1 MQERWHEQPGLLPPV
16 IEFPP
21 QRGMPALET
30 NHPFTCRFTP
40 MMSLGPS
47 CNHDIDVLLRMPVF
61 SEEVKATLEEY
72 CRTRDVA
79 INSKEARSNPQ
90 LGKLFAEL
98 NISIEEI
105 LTGISDHE
113 YYVSAYASKEQPKI
127 HDVSCHTT
135 SPLQRHG
142 GDKKR
147 RYQIYKSISF
157 YVRTMEKNKIYED
170 STVGEE
176 DYVVSKGYS
185 NTL

>member
-157 YVRTMEKNKIYED
+157 YVRTMEKKQNLRRFD
-170 STVGEE
+170 SRRRGLCC
-176 DYVVSKGYS
+176 K
-185 NTL
+185 